1 MQLSVIVPTLNESA
15 TIKKTL
21 DALSRLV
28 NVDEIVVVDG
38 GSKDETIS
46 IIENY
51 KFNKP
56 FKLVKNEHANR
67 AKQMHEGTKHASG
80 DIFWFVHADTLPV
93 QGCGRRIKKFMS
105 QPNTSGGN
113 FELVFD
119 GESKWAR
126 FLTKLYPKLRSIG
139 LVYGESAIFA
149 KREVY
154 EKIKGFRDLPNFEDV
169 DLYRRLSRRGDF
181 VTIDLPIRTSSRFFE
196 HDAFFGTFVKWSILQ
211 GLYRIG
217 IPPRILENLV
227 GKIGK
232 T

>member
-1 MQLSVIVPTLNESA
+1 MKLSVIVPTLNESA

-28 NVDEIVVVDG
+28 NVDEIIVVDG
-38 GSKDETIS
+38 GSSDETVS

-51 KFNKP
+51 KFNKT

-80 DIFWFVHADTLPV
+80 DVFWFVHADTLPV

-105 QPNTSGGN
+105 LKNTSGGN

-119 GESKWAR
+119 GESKWAK
-126 FLTKLYPKLRSIG
+126 FLTKFYRKVRSFG
-139 LVYGESAIFA
+139 LVYGDSAIFA

-154 EKIKGFRDLPNFEDV
+154 EKIGGFRDLPHFEDI
-169 DLYRRLSRRGDF
+169 DLYRRLSRKGDF
-181 VTIDLPIRTSSRFFE
+181 VTINIAIRTSSRHFE
-196 HDAFFGTFVKWSILQ
+196 NEAFFRTFTKWSILQ

-217 IPPRILENLV
+217 IPSRVLE
-227 GKIGK
+227 KIIGK
-232 T
+232 K